1 MKKLLPIIIALAAAI
16 ALISGC
22 GRQTDESSAYLAKL
36 DSLIDKEDDF
46 VRDKLLRIS
55 EQQQK
60 ERNAIST
67 TDRYLY
73 ATLLFDE
80 YLTYNSDSAM
90 KYIDRRIDIARA
102 SDNKEWE
109 NRSLIN
115 KIGLLAGTGL
125 LREAEDIMNSVD
137 TTGFSNDLMIEY
149 YGQLIYLYSHLG
161 NYTGGSKNDYYLKE
175 RVYKDSMMRI
185 ITPEHPD
192 YLWYK
197 SWDIIGTEKKDP
209 SLIPALVE
217 KVEASQL
224 NTRQDAKR
232 AYILAKLYEN
242 DNNRDGLLKYMAISA
257 IADVRS
263 ANAEIASLEELAR
276 LLFHDGEGDI
286 DRAYRYVNYSLNKAI
301 SYPNRVRAAGIT
313 NILDAVNKAYQER
326 NRHQQLRT
334 RSSLILVCILAVILI
349 CAVVIIIVQNRRL
362 SRQGSRLDKANKSLN
377 ANIAELSTAQKQLSD
392 VNARLQKLNA
402 DLKQKN
408 EELNEAN
415 YVKEE
420 YIGYI
425 FTICSNY
432 IRKLEELRRN
442 IHVKAVTKRYKEI
455 IEETD
460 STDMTR
466 DELKD
471 FYRSF
476 DTVFLHIYPD
486 FVSDFNSL
494 LQDDKHITPK
504 EGELLNTELRIY
516 ALVRLGITDSIKIA
530 EFLHCSPQTVYNN
543 RFRVRNKALVPKKNF
558 AEAVRTLGKFMERP
572 S

>member
-55 EQQQK
+55 ELQQK